1 LGTDSGSSSGISSSR
16 FGAMNPVSGLEW
28 EPEWKV
34 EEARDGV
41 MVRRLKPMPE
51 EVRKAEIEK
60 ERRARWYSE
69 LESMKGL
76 KIFMFYPN
84 AGKREFRITR
94 AEALRAIEASVIQ
107 ILKEKLDYR
116 LEEILAPDK
125 CDTSVHLAEDDREIL
140 TKCVGHAFGLHLH
153 INFVIKEGQEG
164 GSLVAT
170 VMTVEVGE

>member
-1 LGTDSGSSSGISSSR
+1 
-16 FGAMNPVSGLEW
+16 
-28 EPEWKV
+28 
-34 EEARDGV
+34 
-41 MVRRLKPMPE
+41 
-51 EVRKAEIEK
+51 VRKAEIGK
-60 ERRARWYSE
+60 ERKARWYAE
-69 LESMKGL
+69 VESMKGL

-84 AGKREFRITR
+84 AGKREFKITR
-94 AEALRAIEASVIQ
+94 SDAIRAVEASIIQ

-125 CDTSVHLAEDDREIL
+125 CDTRVHLADDDREVL

-153 INFVIKEGQEG
+153 LNFVIKEGQDG

>member
-1 LGTDSGSSSGISSSR
+1 MT
-16 FGAMNPVSGLEW
+16 PVSEW
-28 EPEWKV
+28 EPKWEVV
-34 EEARDGV
+34 EDRNGV
-41 MVRRLKPMPE
+41 VVRRLKPMPE
-51 EVRKAEIEK
+51 EVKRAEKEK

-76 KIFMFYPN
+76 KIFLFYLN

-94 AEALRAIEASVIQ
+94 AEAVRAVEASVIQ
-107 ILKEKLDYR
+107 ILKEKLDCR

-125 CDTSVHLAEDDREIL
+125 CDTVIHLADDDREIM

-153 INFVIKEGQEG
+153 INFVIKEGQDG

>member
-1 LGTDSGSSSGISSSR
+1 MTS
-16 FGAMNPVSGLEW
+16 PVSESVPQEW
-28 EPEWKV
+28 TV

-41 MVRRLKPMPE
+41 MVRRLKPMSE
-51 EVRKAEIEK
+51 EARKTEIEK
-60 ERRARWYSE
+60 QRKARWYAE

-76 KIFMFYPN
+76 KIFLFYLN
-84 AGKREFRITR
+84 AGKWEFRITR
-94 AEALRAIEASVIQ
+94 SDAIRAVEASVIQ

-125 CDTSVHLAEDDREIL
+125 CDTVIHLADDDREIM

-153 INFVIKEGQEG
+153 INFVIKEGQDG

-170 VMTVEVGE
+170 IEPVEVGE

>member
-1 LGTDSGSSSGISSSR
+1 
-16 FGAMNPVSGLEW
+16 
-28 EPEWKV
+28 V
-34 EEARDGV
+34 EEVRDGV
-41 MVRRLKPMPE
+41 MVRRLKPMSE
-51 EVRKAEIEK
+51 EARKAEIEK
-60 ERRARWYSE
+60 EQRARWYSE

-94 AEALRAIEASVIQ
+94 SDAIRAVEASVIQ
-107 ILKEKLDYR
+107 ILKEKLDHR

-125 CDTSVHLAEDDREIL
+125 CDTVIHLADDGREIL

-164 GSLVAT
+164 SLVAT
-170 VMTVEVGE
+170 VVPTKAEGVGE

>member
-1 LGTDSGSSSGISSSR
+1 VDPLRVIYVPTLSDTHQ
-16 FGAMNPVSGLEW
+16 
-28 EPEWKV
+28 V
-34 EEARDGV
+34 EEVLDGV
-41 MVRRLKPMPE
+41 MVRRLKPMSE

-60 ERRARWYSE
+60 QRKARWYAE
-69 LESMKGL
+69 VESMKGL
-76 KIFMFYPN
+76 KIFLFYLN

-94 AEALRAIEASVIQ
+94 SDAIRAVEASVIQ

-125 CDTSVHLAEDDREIL
+125 CDTVIHLADDDREIM

-153 INFVIKEGQEG
+153 INFVIKEGQDG

-170 VMTVEVGE
+170 IEPVEVGE

>member
-1 LGTDSGSSSGISSSR
+1 MTP
-16 FGAMNPVSGLEW
+16 PVSERELEW
-28 EPEWKV
+28 EV
-34 EEARDGV
+34 EEVQNGV
-41 MVRRLKPMPE
+41 MVRRLKPTPE
-51 EVRKAEIEK
+51 EVRKAEREK
-60 ERRARWYSE
+60 EQRARWYSE

-76 KIFMFYPN
+76 KIFMFYLN

-94 AEALRAIEASVIQ
+94 SDAIRAVEASVIQ

-125 CDTSVHLAEDDREIL
+125 CDTVIHLADDDREVL

-153 INFVIKEGQEG
+153 INFVIKEGQDG

-170 VMTVEVGE
+170 IEPVEVGE

>member
-1 LGTDSGSSSGISSSR
+1 MTS
-16 FGAMNPVSGLEW
+16 PVSESVPQEW
-28 EPEWKV
+28 TV

-41 MVRRLKPMPE
+41 MVRRLKPMSE
-51 EVRKAEIEK
+51 EARKTEIEK
-60 ERRARWYSE
+60 QRKARWYAE

-94 AEALRAIEASVIQ
+94 SDAIRAVEASVIQ

-125 CDTSVHLAEDDREIL
+125 CDTVIHLADDDREIM

-153 INFVIKEGQEG
+153 INFVIKEGQDG

-170 VMTVEVGE
+170 VEPVEVGE

>member
-1 LGTDSGSSSGISSSR
+1 
-16 FGAMNPVSGLEW
+16 
-28 EPEWKV
+28 
-34 EEARDGV
+34 
-41 MVRRLKPMPE
+41 
-51 EVRKAEIEK
+51 VRKAEIEK
-60 ERRARWYSE
+60 QRKARWYAE

-84 AGKREFRITR
+84 AGKREFGITR
-94 AEALRAIEASVIQ
+94 SDAVRAVEASVIQ

-125 CDTSVHLAEDDREIL
+125 CDTVIHLADDDREIL

-153 INFVIKEGQEG
+153 INFVVKEGQEG

-170 VMTVEVGE
+170 IETVEVGE

>member
-1 LGTDSGSSSGISSSR
+1 
-16 FGAMNPVSGLEW
+16 
-28 EPEWKV
+28 
-34 EEARDGV
+34 
-41 MVRRLKPMPE
+41 MPE
-51 EVRKAEIEK
+51 EVKKAEREK
-60 ERRARWYSE
+60 ERRVRWYSE

-76 KIFMFYPN
+76 KIFMFYLN

-94 AEALRAIEASVIQ
+94 SDAIRAAEASVIQ

-125 CDTSVHLAEDDREIL
+125 CDTVVHLADDDREIL

-153 INFVIKEGQEG
+153 INFVIKEGQDG

-170 VMTVEVGE
+170 IEPVEVGE